1 MSPPND
7 PRDPLDTLF
16 ERSRNAAPEPSENL
30 ESMVWRRIA
39 ADENPPG
46 VRRGWFAAIE
56 VIFARPSFTAAFVVG
71 CVLLGLLLAETRV
84 SHMQAKRSVQF
95 VQSYLR
101 QIDPQ
106 LDDPDA
112 NTESVSLQP

>member
-1 MSPPND
+1 MPTPND
-7 PRDPLDTLF
+7 PRDPLDALF
-16 ERSRNAAPEPSENL
+16 ERSRNATPEPSENL

-39 ADENPPG
+39 ADENPAG
-46 VRRGWFAAIE
+46 ARRGWLAAIE
-56 VIFARPSFTAAFVVG
+56 AVFARPSFTTAFVVG

-84 SHMQAKRSVQF
+84 SQIQAKRSVQF

-106 LDDPDA
+106 LDGPEAD
-112 NTESVSLQP
+112 TESVSLQP